1 MHALKL
7 ETFQLTKR
15 FGAFTAMDAVS
26 LTARPGTVHALL
38 GENGAGKS
46 TLVKC
51 VVGYY
56 RPDGG
61 AVMVDG
67 REHDISS
74 PTVARDLGI
83 GMVYQHFTVVPGM
96 TVAENLL
103 LARGKLPLV
112 VNWKAARAELKAFLQ
127 TTPFKLDLDATP
139 LDLSAGEKQKLEIL
153 KQLFLKPRLLILDE
167 PTSVLTPQEADEVL
181 GALRDRAHAGDVTVL
196 MITHKFREVTAYA
209 DDVSVLRRG
218 KLMGSGRVADT
229 SPAALAAMMMG
240 EAVDGGA
247 GSKPAPGASTVQR
260 DPKPPGAVRLAVRDL
275 QVLGDRAE
283 PAVRAL
289 SLDVRSGEIVGVAG
303 VSGNGQREL
312 MEALTGQRARE
323 GGSVQVA
330 GEAFDATRA
339 QNWRLKV
346 RSLPEEPLRNA
357 CVGDMSVAHNIGLR
371 RFDQPPAAA
380 AGWLRPAAM
389 KQRAKELIA
398 AYGVKTQ
405 GEGAQ
410 IRSLSGGNVQR
421 AVLARE
427 LSDDAELLLVSNP
440 VFGLDFKAVAEVHA
454 RLVQARNRGAGVLL
468 VSEDLDELLAL
479 ADRIVVMSEG
489 RIVFECDAASADRH
503 TLGHHMG
510 GHGAEAGH
518 AGELKAAA

>member
-1 MHALKL
+1 
-7 ETFQLTKR
+7 
-15 FGAFTAMDAVS
+15 
-26 LTARPGTVHALL
+26 
-38 GENGAGKS
+38 
-46 TLVKC
+46 
-51 VVGYY
+51 
-56 RPDGG
+56 
-61 AVMVDG
+61 
-67 REHDISS
+67 
-74 PTVARDLGI
+74 
-83 GMVYQHFTVVPGM
+83 
-96 TVAENLL
+96 
-103 LARGKLPLV
+103 
-112 VNWKAARAELKAFLQ
+112 
-127 TTPFKLDLDATP
+127 
-139 LDLSAGEKQKLEIL
+139 
-153 KQLFLKPRLLILDE
+153 
-167 PTSVLTPQEADEVL
+167 
-181 GALRDRAHAGDVTVL
+181 
-196 MITHKFREVTAYA
+196 
-209 DDVSVLRRG
+209 
-218 KLMGSGRVADT
+218 
-229 SPAALAAMMMG
+229 
-240 EAVDGGA
+240 
-247 GSKPAPGASTVQR
+247 
-260 DPKPPGAVRLAVRDL
+260 
-275 QVLGDRAE
+275 
-283 PAVRAL
+283 
-289 SLDVRSGEIVGVAG
+289 
-303 VSGNGQREL
+303 

-330 GEAFDATRA
+330 GEPFHATRA

-357 CVGDMSVAHNIGLR
+357 CVGDMSVAQNIGLR
-371 RFDQPPAAA
+371 RFDQAPAAA
-380 AGWLRPAAM
+380 AGWLRPAALR
-389 KQRAKELIA
+389 QRARELIA

-510 GHGAEAGH
+510 GHGAEAAD